1 MYLLFALILY
11 LKTKGIAVAWYWY
24 VLAFC
29 EVFDASN
36 KNIKIRK
43 IIKEQTNEK

>member
-24 VLAFC
+24 VLAFL
-29 EVFDASN
+29 EALDASN
-36 KNIKIRK
+36 KNIKVRNDYRRI
-43 IIKEQTNEK
+43 TNE